1 MKLIILNGPC
11 GVGKS
16 TLAKALHTEMPL
28 SFLVDIDVINGF
40 IADHEDDID
49 KEERWKISKEVS
61 KAILKTMLELGR
73 DVIVDKMIYDDT
85 LLNEYREIAESFSS
99 EVFEIILWAEK
110 AVVMARASERGF
122 LKSGRLTAESCELFW
137 HKIDELK
144 ALRQEVEII
153 DSTWLTSEEV
163 LKKVK
168 NVLGKNSSEN

>member
-73 DVIVDKMIYDDT
+73 DVIVDKMIYPNC
-85 LLNEYREIAESFSS
+85 LNFSFKLMGK
-99 EVFEIILWAEK
+99 IIYNQ
-110 AVVMARASERGF
+110 
-122 LKSGRLTAESCELFW
+122 
-137 HKIDELK
+137 I
-144 ALRQEVEII
+144 
-153 DSTWLTSEEV
+153 
-163 LKKVK
+163 
-168 NVLGKNSSEN
+168 